1 MRAAVGVL
9 AGMLLGAAVL
19 AAPGPADASGLVV
32 GGRPV
37 STGEYPWVVALASPS
52 RFSAVRSGQFCGGA
66 LVTRTKVVTAAH
78 CFGPEL
84 LGQTGQVPDD
94 LRVIVGRTD
103 MTTRSGEE
111 IPVRRIW
118 QHPDYD
124 PSNAYSDIAVVTL
137 AQAPEF
143 AGTVPLA
150 RSGPVTYGRGSTARV
165 FGWGDTTGRG
175 DYANGL
181 RAAEVMVLDSAV
193 CERAYP
199 VGLVGA
205 GFRARTMLCAGK
217 PMGGEDACQ
226 GDSGGPLVA
235 RGRLIGLVSWGTGCA
250 KRGQPGVYTKVAA
263 LRDKVDQELRRPAV
277 ARLRPPVGA
286 LRAAPVTGGI

>member
-165 FGWGDTTGRG
+165 FGWGDTTGDG
-175 DYANGL
+175 TYSTTL
-181 RAAEVMVLDSAV
+181 RSARVRLLDDRQ
-193 CERAYP
+193 CGRAYP
-199 VGLVGA
+199 GTPIGTYLPSV
-205 GFRARTMLCAGK
+205 MLCAGE
-217 PMGGEDACQ
+217 PQGGRDACQ
-226 GDSGGPLVA
+226 GDSGGPLVEG
-235 RGRLIGLVSWGTGCA
+235 GRLIGVVSWGTGC
-250 KRGQPGVYTKVAA
+250 GQAGHPGVYTRISA
-263 LRDKVDQELRRPAV
+263 LRDRIRDLLR
-277 ARLRPPVGA
+277 
-286 LRAAPVTGGI
+286 